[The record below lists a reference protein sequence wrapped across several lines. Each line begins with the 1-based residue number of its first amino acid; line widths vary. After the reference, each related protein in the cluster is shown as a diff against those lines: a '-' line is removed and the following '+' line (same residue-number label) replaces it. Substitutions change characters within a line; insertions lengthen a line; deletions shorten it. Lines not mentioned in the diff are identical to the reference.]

1 MPVDIRKQHFLS
13 FNLIFFLFVCTTV
26 WGVDEAGFEFF
37 EKRIRPVLVSEC
49 YQCHSK
55 KNKVK
60 GGLQLDTKSGWQRGG
75 DSGAALVPGKPQKSL
90 LIQAIRQTN
99 DALKMPPKKKLS
111 AEQISDFEDWV
122 AMGTPDPR
130 TSETINDVDKG
141 IDIPAT
147 GQFWAFQPLSNLIEP
162 VVRRNNWGY
171 SSIDQLVI
179 NALESKSIAPI
190 KDADNL
196 TLLRRVYF
204 DLIGLPPS
212 PSQIAEFENAVAI
225 DKSEA
230 FKKVVDELLSR
241 PQFGERWGRHWLDVA
256 RFCESTSRGVL
267 MDEAW
272 RYRDYVIK
280 SYNDDKAYD
289 EFIREQ
295 VAGDLIDGGNLT
307 QRRERLI
314 ATAFLLL
321 GPTLYELQD
330 KTILEM
336 NMVDEQMDTMGKTF
350 LGLTVGCARCHDH
363 KFDPITTEDYYGLA
377 GILKGTKMVVHSNV
391 SKWNTR
397 PLPMD
402 PDLEVLARKQAS
414 RIAQLKKEVNGI
426 NKQLGKATGQ
436 LEPIN
441 QSVLPGVVVDN
452 PDAELKGIWAHS
464 SGVRN
469 FVGIDYIY
477 ATKGDG
483 NNTARFPVKFEKAGQ
498 YEVHISYTHHPNRS
512 SNTLVKVLHKDGV
525 ATRRIDQQKQPSLD
539 GYFISLGTYGFPEGV
554 HDALEISNE
563 GANGTI
569 VADAVQFI
577 PSDSPELTKA
587 RLPIKG
593 ELKNNSNLN
602 SELNRL
608 TEELKKLEKTAVK
621 TPSVIAV
628 GEGEKNGAIHIAI
641 RGNVHSKGPK
651 TPRSFIKVLHS
662 GAPPKF
668 PEKGSGRLQLA
679 GWIASKDNPL
689 TARVY
694 ANRVWHHLFGR
705 GIVSTTDNFGHTGQ
719 APSNQSLLDHL
730 AISFIE
736 DGWSTKKLIRRIV
749 LSRVYQLG
757 STSVSGIQGEVDLEN
772 KLFWRQNRRRLEAE
786 SIRDSMM
793 MIANQLDFRM
803 GGVTIKSGAKI
814 DINYQYAGAQRSVYV
829 PVIRT
834 KQNGF
839 LEAFDFPDPNLVA
852 GKRSSTS
859 VPSQSLFFMNS
870 SLSRTLAQHA
880 SSIYFNPKKR
890 TDKNQLRLIYKS
902 VLGRNPTLKEQS
914 VVLAFLKASVD
925 QKKAHAQLFQ
935 GLFSSPDFRYID

>member
-1 MPVDIRKQHFLS
+1 MGIRKQRFLS

-26 WGVDEAGFEFF
+26 WGADEAGIEFF

-60 GGLQLDTKSGWQRGG
+60 GGLQLDTKIGWQRGG

-99 DALKMPPKKKLS
+99 GELKMPPKKKLS
-111 AEQISDFEDWV
+111 AEQVSHFEKWV
-122 AMGTPDPR
+122 GMGAPDPR
-130 TSETINDVDKG
+130 TSDRISPGDRELDLEAAGK
-141 IDIPAT
+141 
-147 GQFWAFQPLSNLIEP
+147 FWAFQPLSKSKVPTIRQ
-162 VVRRNNWGY
+162 VNWPY
-171 SSIDQLVI
+171 TAIDRHVI
-179 NALESKSIAPI
+179 NALEAKGIAPVQ
-190 KDADNL
+190 DADNH
-196 TLLRRVYF
+196 TFLRRVYF

-212 PSQIAEFENAVAI
+212 PLQIAAFEKAAAF
-225 DKSEA
+225 DKSKA
-230 FKKVVDELLSR
+230 FRNVVDELLSR

-256 RFCESTSRGVL
+256 RFCESTSRGIL

-289 EFIREQ
+289 DFIREQ
-295 VAGDLIDGGNLT
+295 VAGDLIEGGNLT

-512 SNTLVKVLHKDGV
+512 SNTLVKILHKDGV
-525 ATRRIDQQKQPSLD
+525 ATRRINQQKQPSLD

-593 ELKNNSNLN
+593 EFKNNSNLN

-608 TEELKKLEKTAVK
+608 TEELKRLEKKAVK
-621 TPSVIAV
+621 IPSVIAV

-651 TPRSFIKVLHS
+651 TPRSFIKVLYS
-662 GAPPKF
+662 GAPPRF

-679 GWIASKDNPL
+679 DWIASKDNPL

-705 GIVSTTDNFGHTGQ
+705 GIVSNTDNFGHTGQ

-736 DGWSTKKLIRRIV
+736 DGWSTKNLIRRIV

-757 STSVSGIQGEVDLEN
+757 STSVSGVQEELDLQN

-839 LEAFDFPDPNLVA
+839 LEAFDFPDPNFVV

-880 SSIYFNPKKR
+880 SSIYFKPKKR
-890 TDKNQLRLIYKS
+890 TDENQLRLIYKL
-902 VLGRNPTLKEQS
+902 VLGRSPTLKEQS

>member
-1 MPVDIRKQHFLS
+1 MPVGIRKQRFLS
-13 FNLIFFLFVCTTV
+13 FNLIFSLFVCTAV
-26 WGVDEAGFEFF
+26 RGSDEAGVEFF

-60 GGLQLDTKSGWQRGG
+60 GGLQLDTKIGWQRGG

-122 AMGTPDPR
+122 AMGAPDPR
-130 TSETINDVDKG
+130 TPETVDG
-141 IDIPAT
+141 VDQELDLVASR
-147 GQFWAFQPLSNLIEP
+147 QFWAFQPLSNPVEP
-162 VVRRNNWGY
+162 LVSGNNWGY

-179 NALESKSIAPI
+179 KALQSKGIAPV

-212 PSQIAEFENAVAI
+212 LSEIAEFENAVAI

-230 FKKVVDELLSR
+230 FKKVVDELLSK

-289 EFIREQ
+289 DFIREQ
-295 VAGDLIDGGNLT
+295 IAGDLIDGGNLT

-363 KFDPITTEDYYGLA
+363 KFDPITTGDYYGLA

-402 PDLEVLARKQAS
+402 LDLEVLARKQAS

-426 NKQLGKATGQ
+426 NKQLGKATGK

-441 QSVLPGVVVDN
+441 QSVLPGIVVDN

-498 YEVHISYTHHPNRS
+498 YEVRISYTHHPNRS
-512 SNTLVKVLHKDGV
+512 SNTLVKILHKDGV
-525 ATRRIDQQKQPSLD
+525 ATRRINQQKQPSLD

-554 HDALEISNE
+554 HVALEISNE

-587 RLPIKG
+587 RLPTKG
-593 ELKNNSNLN
+593 AFKNNSNLN

-608 TEELKKLEKTAVK
+608 TEELKRLEKKAVK
-621 TPSVIAV
+621 IPSVIAV

-679 GWIASKDNPL
+679 DWIASKDNPL

-757 STSVSGIQGEVDLEN
+757 STSVSGIQDEVDLEN

-803 GGVTIKSGAKI
+803 GGMTIKSGAKI

-902 VLGRNPTLKEQS
+902 VLGRNPTIKEQS
-914 VVLAFLKASVD
+914 VVLAFLKSSVD

-935 GLFSSPDFRYID
+935 GLFSSPDFRCID

>member
-1 MPVDIRKQHFLS
+1 MGIRKHRFLS
-13 FNLIFFLFVCTTV
+13 FNLIFFLFVCTAV
-26 WGVDEAGFEFF
+26 WGADEAGIEFF
-37 EKRIRPVLVSEC
+37 EKRIRPVLLGEC

-60 GGLQLDTKSGWQRGG
+60 GGLQLDTKIGWQRGG

-99 DALKMPPKKKLS
+99 EALKMPPKKKLS
-111 AEQISDFEDWV
+111 SEQISDFEDWV
-122 AMGTPDPR
+122 AMGAPDPR
-130 TSETINDVDKG
+130 TAETIDGVDREL
-141 IDIPAT
+141 DILASR
-147 GQFWAFQPLSNLIEP
+147 QFWAFQPLSNRIEP
-162 VVRRNNWGY
+162 LVSGNNWGY

-179 NALESKSIAPI
+179 NALQSKGIAPI

-230 FKKVVDELLSR
+230 FKKVVDELLSK

-256 RFCESTSRGVL
+256 RFCESTSRGIL

-363 KFDPITTEDYYGLA
+363 KFDPITTGDYYGLA

-397 PLPMD
+397 PLPMG
-402 PDLEVLARKQAS
+402 PDLEVLARKQAL

-426 NKQLGKATGQ
+426 NKQLGKATGK

-441 QSVLPGVVVDN
+441 QSVLPGIVVDN

-483 NNTARFPVKFEKAGQ
+483 NNTARFAVKFEKAGQ

-512 SNTLVKVLHKDGV
+512 SNTFVKILHKDGV
-525 ATRRIDQQKQPSLD
+525 ATRRINQQKQPSLD
-539 GYFISLGTYGFPEGV
+539 GYFISLGTYAFPEGV

-577 PSDSPELTKA
+577 SSDSLVLTKA
-587 RLPIKG
+587 RLPTKG
-593 ELKNNSNLN
+593 ALKNDSNLN

-608 TEELKKLEKTAVK
+608 TEELKRLEKKAVK
-621 TPSVIAV
+621 IPSVIAV

-679 GWIASKDNPL
+679 DWIASKDNPL

-694 ANRVWHHLFGR
+694 ANRVWYHLFGR

-736 DGWSTKKLIRRIV
+736 DGWSTKKLIQRIV

-757 STSVSGIQGEVDLEN
+757 STPVSGVQDEVDLEN

-786 SIRDSMM
+786 PIRDSMM

-803 GGVTIKSGAKI
+803 GGMTIKSGAKI

-834 KQNGF
+834 KQNSF

-890 TDKNQLRLIYKS
+890 TDESQLRLIYKS
-902 VLGRNPTLKEQS
+902 VLGRNPTLKEQN

-935 GLFSSPDFRYID
+935 GLFSSPDFRCID